1 MVASVPKRRKM
12 TAREAA
18 EKYGVS
24 ISTIMNR
31 QAEPR
36 VIFEQRAAERREVIY
51 TAWVGGKEVQEIADD
66 FGVSYASIQGVLRR
80 ALIERG
86 LPPTVSRK
94 RHEEALAE
102 QEPMPDL

>member
-1 MVASVPKRRKM
+1 MVASVPKKRKM

-36 VIFEQRAAERREVIY
+36 EVFEQRARDRRDVIF
-51 TAWVGGKEVQEIADD
+51 TMWESGREVQEIADE
-66 FGVSYASIQGVLRR
+66 FGKSYASIQGVLRR

-94 RHEEALAE
+94 RHEIAE
-102 QEPMPDL
+102 IEKDMPTL